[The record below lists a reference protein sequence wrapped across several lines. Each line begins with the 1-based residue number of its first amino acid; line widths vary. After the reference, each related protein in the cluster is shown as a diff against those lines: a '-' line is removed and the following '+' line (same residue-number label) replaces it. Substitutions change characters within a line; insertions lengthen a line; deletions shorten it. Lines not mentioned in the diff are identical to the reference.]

1 MEENKRFSWTDLFI
15 KVVLAIVFVLFAVW
29 LVSLS
34 NSKITNSLD
43 VLTDDVFIKNIER
56 MKEVGKEYFTTER
69 LPQKIGEIETLTLK
83 EMYEKKLIL
92 EVKNKNGKAC
102 SAEDSYVSIEK
113 LENEYQMKVYLD
125 CDDREDY
132 IIVIMGCYDY
142 CDSDICEKK
151 EEVVNNKNIEYEYKK
166 TTGGYWTDYGSWSE
180 WSKVEVTGTNYR
192 QIDTKI
198 VEESY
203 TYDKVMTK
211 TLYSNLEV
219 SCPNG
224 YTLNADKT
232 KCYKIVTNVSY
243 KYPECPDLDGY
254 TLTGRS
260 DFTCSYSKST
270 TSTANPECP
279 TVDGYTLTSRS
290 GFTCNYSKT
299 TTETTNPVCPTKD
312 GWDVSRSGFTCN
324 YSKTY
329 QVAYQTTETHYNTC
343 YSSKVVI
350 PCDGCAPVTQRV
362 PYTCT
367 STETVTKYK
376 TQTDTSTG
384 TASCPTGY
392 DKSNDTCVKT
402 TNNTTTK
409 TATCPTGYDKSN
421 NTCVKTT
428 TTTSTKTATCPSGYN
443 QSGNR
448 CVKETTSYTYKD
460 IVTSCPS
467 GYSITS
473 DKTKCYKDENYIE
486 QVTGTK
492 KVTYYR
498 YRLREYIGGTTDY
511 KWSTSNNDKNLLNA
525 GYTLTGRTR

>member
-15 KVVLAIVFVLFAVW
+15 KVILAIIFVLFAVW

-34 NSKITNSLD
+34 NKKVTNSLD

-69 LPQKIGEIETLTLK
+69 LPQKIGEIKTLTLK

-102 SAEDSYVSIEK
+102 SQTDSYVSIEK
-113 LENEYQMKVYLD
+113 MDNEYQMKVYLD

-151 EEVVNNKNIEYEYKK
+151 EEVIAKNIEYEYKK

-180 WSKVEVTGTNYR
+180 WSKIEVTGTSYR

-198 VEESY
+198 VDETY
-203 TYDKVMTK
+203 TYDKVLTK
-211 TLYSNLEV
+211 TLYSQLEV

-224 YTLNADKT
+224 YVLNSDKT
-232 KCYKIVTNVSY
+232 QCYKVITNVTY
-243 KYPECPDLDGY
+243 KNPECPVLNGYTLTGRNGFTCTYSKTTTATTNPECPVLDGY
-254 TLTGRS
+254 TLTGR
-260 DFTCSYSKST
+260 
-270 TSTANPECP
+270 N
-279 TVDGYTLTSRS
+279 

-299 TTETTNPVCPTKD
+299 TSQTTNPVCPNKD
-312 GWDVSRSGFTCN
+312 GWDVSRDGFTCN
-324 YSKTY
+324 YSKSY
-329 QVAYQTTETHYNTC
+329 QVSYEVEETYADTC

-367 STETVTKYK
+367 KTRTVTKYK
-376 TQTDTSTG
+376 TQTDTTTG
-384 TASCPTGY
+384 TASCPSGY
-392 DKSNDTCVKT
+392 EKNNGTCVKT
-402 TNNTTTK
+402 QT
-409 TATCPTGYDKSN
+409 D
-421 NTCVKTT
+421 
-428 TTTSTKTATCPSGYN
+428 TTTSTASCPLGYEKQNNTCTKTITNTSSKTASCPSGYEKED
-443 QSGNR
+443 NR
-448 CVKETTSYTYKD
+448 CVKETKSNIYKN
-460 IVTSCPS
+460 IITSCPS
-467 GYSITS
+467 GYEKTS
-473 DKTKCYKDENYIE
+473 DLSQCYKNENYTVKE
-486 QVTGTK
+486 TGTK